1 MSKNLTSVAK
11 AEFDSQVK
19 HAFQGSG
26 KLKNL
31 VELRTNVVGST
42 YDFRLMGKGQG
53 HQRTGS
59 SSLVVP
65 MDITHSLKQATL
77 SDHEHPEYTDIFDQ
91 AEVNFDEKQKLSE
104 TIGKAMGRT
113 TDQLVI
119 DVITAGTYNTTVTDG
134 QGFDIA
140 AGGTGF
146 TAAKL
151 RSLRGYCDNLEMEG
165 TQTILV
171 SGDGMESLL
180 ANTETTSSDFNTV
193 KALVQGELNTFMGF
207 NFVKIGARRLEGGL
221 GGSGLVAYMF
231 ESNSVGLAVGINEQ
245 TSVDWIPERTSWLC
259 NGILKAGSTI
269 IDPEGTPLKS
279 HLYKEAI

>member
-11 AEFDSQVK
+11 AEFDSMVK

-26 KLKNL
+26 KLKTL
-31 VELRTNVVGST
+31 VEYRSNVVGST

-65 MDITHSLKQATL
+65 MDISHSLKQATL
-77 SDHEHPEYTDIFDQ
+77 TDHEHPEYTDIFDQ
-91 AEVNFDEKQKLSE
+91 AEVNFDEKQKLAE
-104 TIGKAMGRT
+104 TIGLAMGRT
-113 TDQLVI
+113 LDQLAI
-119 DVITAGTYNTTVTDG
+119 DQLIAGTYNTTATDG
-134 QGFDIA
+134 QGFEIA

-146 TAAKL
+146 TTAKL
-151 RSLRGYCDNLEMEG
+151 RELRGYCDDLEMDG

-171 SGDGMESLL
+171 SGTGMESLL

-193 KALVQGELNTFMGF
+193 RALANGELNTFMGF
-207 NFVKIGARRLEGGL
+207 NFVKVGARRLEGGL

-231 ESNSVGLAVGINEQ
+231 ESNSLGLASGINEQ
-245 TSVDWIPERTSWLC
+245 IYVDWIPERASWLS
-259 NGILKAGSTI
+259 NGILKAGSVI
-269 IDPEGTPLKS
+269 IDPEGTAKINF
-279 HLYKEAI
+279 A